1 MDREAYGLPPFQF
14 GDALYFTIVTLTT
27 VYVLRTEKLRTTV
40 NVFTDP
46 TENARSGYGDY
57 SPTTTLGKATMSGF
71 ILLFVV
77 LLPIQINQLQ
87 SVMRMQS
94 QFRTTY
100 RKGFRE
106 HVVIVGNTN
115 AAMVSPL

>member
-1 MDREAYGLPPFQF
+1 MTA
-14 GDALYFTIVTLTT
+14 
-27 VYVLRTEKLRTTV
+27 TV

-46 TENARSGYGDY
+46 IVNARSGYGDY

-106 HVVIVGNTN
+106 HVVIIGNAN
-115 AAMVSPL
+115 AATVSPLQPSCKHALRSLMTAKAPKLLHRVLSS